1 MPDYPRPDWKPVQPF
16 PFIEARKMFTGPT
29 SLEGL
34 VSLKYYQRPDA
45 SLAAVAT
52 FGPLS
57 EGAPGQIH
65 GGMILTV
72 LDEALGGAAWLAGH
86 PVLTVHLETE
96 FRASVPVNAQLLVD
110 TSIVAVR
117 HRVVFV
123 DGALIGPDG
132 KTYAGARGRF
142 LTLDDA
148 AQKRIFGPK

>member
-1 MPDYPRPDWKPVQPF
+1 MAKYPGPDWLAVQPF
-16 PFIEARKMFTGPT
+16 PFAEARKMFTGPT
-29 SLEGL
+29 FVEGL
-34 VSLKYYQRPDA
+34 VSLKYYKRPDG
-45 SLAAVAT
+45 SLAAVAR

-96 FRASVPVNAQLLVD
+96 FRASIPVNAELLVE
-110 TSIVAVR
+110 TKIEAVR

-123 DGALIGPDG
+123 DGALIGPDD
-132 KTYAGARGRF
+132 KTYAAARGRF
-142 LTLDDA
+142 LILDAA
-148 AQKRIFGPK
+148 AQKRILGK

>member
-1 MPDYPRPDWKPVQPF
+1 LADLPKPDWKPVQPF
-16 PFIEARKMFTGPT
+16 PFAEARKMFTGPT

-34 VSLKYYQRPDA
+34 VSLRYFQRPDN
-45 SLAAVAT
+45 SLVAVAK

-96 FRASVPVNAQLLVD
+96 FRASVPVNAELLVE
-110 TSIVAVR
+110 TAIVAVR

-123 DGALIGPDG
+123 EGALIGQDG

-142 LTLDDA
+142 LILDEA
-148 AQKRIFGPK
+148 GQKRLFGPK